1 MLGMTGS
8 MFKSEKSLI
17 GKCLLRMDD
26 FKGEFR
32 YLQDEIEERAQES
45 NDNLENLPEQM
56 CQIFDQSEKVI
67 DANKQNFLQEIDSVI
82 NK

>member
-1 MLGMTGS
+1 MMMASMLGMTGS

-32 YLQDEIEERAQES
+32 YLQDEIEERA
-45 NDNLENLPEQM
+45 
-56 CQIFDQSEKVI
+56 
-67 DANKQNFLQEIDSVI
+67 
-82 NK
+82 